1 MDKIIIVEDQI
12 ILNDMLRNTISSVY
26 DVVATTTDASE
37 LMDLCG
43 LYKPNIV
50 LTDVCTKNNANG
62 ISYAKK
68 VKEKYG
74 DDVKILVMTGI
85 PEVSFLKQTKD
96 ANLDGFIYK
105 NIDSDSL
112 LYTLKSIIDG
122 YKIFPNNTE
131 FNKSHKLLDSL
142 SSKEMEILR
151 MLCGSYER
159 DEIAKKLGISNGTLK
174 NHISSILNKTKFDS
188 ISKLEVFCVANGYI
202 VPMFDN

>member
-1 MDKIIIVEDQI
+1 
-12 ILNDMLRNTISSVY
+12 
-26 DVVATTTDASE
+26 
-37 LMDLCG
+37 
-43 LYKPNIV
+43 
-50 LTDVCTKNNANG
+50 
-62 ISYAKK
+62 
-68 VKEKYG
+68 
-74 DDVKILVMTGI
+74 MTGI
-85 PEVSFLKQTKD
+85 PEVSFLKQTKY

-131 FNKSHKLLDSL
+131 FNKSHKLLVSL
-142 SSKEMEILR
+142 SSKEMEILK
-151 MLCGSYER
+151 MLCFSYER
-159 DEIAKKLGISNGTLK
+159 DEIAEKLGISNGTLK